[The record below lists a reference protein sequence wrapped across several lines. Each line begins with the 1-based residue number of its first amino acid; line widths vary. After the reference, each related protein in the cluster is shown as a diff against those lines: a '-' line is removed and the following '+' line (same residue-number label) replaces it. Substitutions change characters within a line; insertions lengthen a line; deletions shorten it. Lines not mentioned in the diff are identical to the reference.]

1 MDRGRVFL
9 AVSVV
14 VLLWP
19 ASAAASVTAFSYSG
33 GEQTYTVPPGVESV
47 WIKAIGAP
55 GGGPKHCCGFAA
67 GRGAVVSGIVDVTPG
82 QVLYVEVGGP
92 GGWANAGFNGGGA
105 APIRNGLSVYGGGG
119 ASDVRTLPMGTG
131 VMSLTSRLIVAA
143 GGGGSGG
150 IAAAAGDAGA
160 PGGSSPGS
168 SVGGGAGTVTAG
180 GGGGC
185 DALLTGCGVDGSL
198 GIGGAGGSSGEGA
211 QTREGA
217 GGGGG
222 DYGGGGGGGVL
233 DGAVGGGG
241 GGSSLVPSDL
251 GRLALASLT
260 TAPTVEIFTG
270 QPSDKVSGVTVSA
283 DGTTTFLFQAL
294 WPGSLD
300 VLETARIENL
310 APPSNG
316 AVGTDVLLE
325 PGFGRFVFARSNKLP
340 EPGEQ
345 VLIRVVP
352 NQRGRTLIR
361 RHRFPIRLRL
371 WVKFTTPAGTAQTVG
386 FYGLHVPSTC
396 PGPMT
401 SARSTLKVI
410 CGH

>member
-1 MDRGRVFL
+1 MDRGRFFL
-9 AVSVV
+9 AVLIVA
-14 VLLWP
+14 LLWP
-19 ASAAASVTAFSYSG
+19 AGAGASMTAFSYSG
-33 GEQTYTVPPGVESV
+33 GEQMYAVPAGVQSL

-55 GGGPKHCCGFAA
+55 GGRPRKFGFAP

-92 GGWANAGFNGGGA
+92 GGFSRGGFNGGGDS
-105 APIRNGLSVYGGGG
+105 PIRNGLSVYGGGG
-119 ASDVRTLPMGTG
+119 ASDVRTLPMSAGA
-131 VMSLTSRLIVAA
+131 MSLTSRLIVAA

-150 IAAAAGDAGA
+150 IAAAGGDAGA

-168 SVGGGAGTVTAG
+168 SVGGGAGTGTAG
-180 GGGGC
+180 GAGGC
-185 DALLTGCGVDGSL
+185 DALLTGCGLDASL
-198 GIGGAGGSSGEGA
+198 GIGGAGGSSGEAA

-217 GGGGG
+217 GGGAGL
-222 DYGGGGGGGVL
+222 YGGGGGGGVL

-251 GRLALASLT
+251 GRMSLASLT
-260 TAPTVEIFTG
+260 TAPTVEVFTG
-270 QPSDKVSGVTVSA
+270 QPSAEVSGVTVSA

-300 VLETARIENL
+300 VLETARIDNL
-310 APPSNG
+310 DPRGNG
-316 AVGTDVLLE
+316 RAVGTDVLLE
-325 PGFGRFVFARSNKLP
+325 PGFGRFVFARSQRLA

-345 VLIRVVP
+345 VLNRVVP

-361 RHRFPIRLRL
+361 RHRLPIRLRL
-371 WVKFTTPAGTAQTVG
+371 WVKFTTPAGAAQTIG
-386 FYGLHVPSTC
+386 FYGLRVPSTC

-401 SARSTLKVI
+401 SARATINVI
-410 CGH
+410 CGY